1 MSVNKLIRRIVTP
14 ELSNDGVGADQVNK
28 LAAQLHDY
36 TYGINSDPL
45 AMFAMTFSA
54 LIHDV

>member
-14 ELSNDGVGADQVNK
+14 ELSNDGAGADQANK

>member
-14 ELSNDGVGADQVNK
+14 ELSNEGNSTDHVNK

-36 TYGINSDPL
+36 TYGITSDPL